1 MIESVLV
8 PKERIN
14 IFNEGV
20 IQEIE
25 KIGIKIRRT
34 ENNIEIE
41 GDGLELLRA
50 KNIVKAI
57 ARGFSPQNALL
68 LLNESSVLE
77 IIEIPE
83 NEKNVSRIK
92 SRIIGSEGKARRR
105 LEELTGCILSVYG
118 KTVSI
123 IGSYE
128 NISFARKAVEM
139 FISGAS
145 HKTVYRFLEREKE
158 DK

>member
-14 IFNEGV
+14 IFNERV

-25 KIGIKIRRT
+25 KIGVKIRRT
-34 ENNIEIE
+34 ENNIEME
-41 GDGLELLRA
+41 GEGLELLRA

-68 LLNESSVLE
+68 LLDESSVLE
-77 IIEIPE
+77 IIEIPG

-105 LEELTGCILSVYG
+105 LEELTGCTLSVYG

-123 IGSYE
+123 IGEYE

-145 HKTVYRFLEREKE
+145 HKTVYRFLENVRK
-158 DK
+158 